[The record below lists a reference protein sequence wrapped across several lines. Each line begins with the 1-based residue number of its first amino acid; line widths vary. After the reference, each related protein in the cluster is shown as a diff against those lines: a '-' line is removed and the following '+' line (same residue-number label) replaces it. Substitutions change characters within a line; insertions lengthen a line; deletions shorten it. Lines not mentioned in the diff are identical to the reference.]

1 MKINL
6 VKIIKLKYPNLKKKI
21 NKETDLIEDMI
32 FDSLELMG
40 FLTFI
45 EKKYNFQTKKYLK
58 KNNKFKI
65 KLIEDFLKIKN

>member
-6 VKIIKLKYPNLKKKI
+6 VKIIKSKYPNLKKKI
-21 NKETDLIEDMI
+21 NKETNLIEDMV
-32 FDSLELMG
+32 FDSLDLMR

-58 KNNKFKI
+58 KNNKFQI
-65 KLIEDFLKIKN
+65 KLIEDFLKR

>member
-6 VKIIKLKYPNLKKKI
+6 VKIIKSKYPNMRKKI
-21 NKETDLIEDMI
+21 NKETDLMEDMV

-40 FLTFI
+40 FLAFI

-58 KNNKFKI
+58 KNNKFQI
-65 KLIEDFLKIKN
+65 KLIENFLKK

>member
-6 VKIIKLKYPNLKKKI
+6 VKIIKSKYPNLKKKI
-21 NKETDLIEDMI
+21 NKETNLIEDMV
-32 FDSLELMG
+32 FDSLDLMR

-58 KNNKFKI
+58 KNNKFQI
-65 KLIEDFLKIKN
+65 KLIEDFLKG

>member
-6 VKIIKLKYPNLKKKI
+6 VKIIKSKYPNLKKKI
-21 NKETDLIEDMI
+21 NKETNLMEDMV

-58 KNNKFKI
+58 KNNKFQI
-65 KLIEDFLKIKN
+65 KLIEDFLKR

>member
-58 KNNKFKI
+58 KNNKFQI

>member
-6 VKIIKLKYPNLKKKI
+6 VKIIKSKYPNMRKKI
-21 NKETDLIEDMI
+21 NKETDLMEDMV

-58 KNNKFKI
+58 KNNKFQI
-65 KLIEDFLKIKN
+65 KLIENFMKK

>member
-6 VKIIKLKYPNLKKKI
+6 VKIIKSKYPNIRKKI
-21 NKETDLIEDMI
+21 NKETDLMEDMV

-58 KNNKFKI
+58 KNNKFQI
-65 KLIEDFLKIKN
+65 KLIENFLKK

>member
-6 VKIIKLKYPNLKKKI
+6 VKIIKSKYPNIKKKI
-21 NKETDLIEDMI
+21 NKETDLMEDMV

-58 KNNKFKI
+58 KNNKFQI
-65 KLIEDFLKIKN
+65 KLIEDFLKK

>member
-1 MKINL
+1 M
-6 VKIIKLKYPNLKKKI
+6 
-21 NKETDLIEDMI
+21 EDMV

-58 KNNKFKI
+58 KNNKFQI
-65 KLIEDFLKIKN
+65 KLIEDFLKK

>member
-6 VKIIKLKYPNLKKKI
+6 VKIIKSKYPNMRKKI
-21 NKETDLIEDMI
+21 NKETDLMEDMV

-58 KNNKFKI
+58 KNNKFQI
-65 KLIEDFLKIKN
+65 KLIENFLKK